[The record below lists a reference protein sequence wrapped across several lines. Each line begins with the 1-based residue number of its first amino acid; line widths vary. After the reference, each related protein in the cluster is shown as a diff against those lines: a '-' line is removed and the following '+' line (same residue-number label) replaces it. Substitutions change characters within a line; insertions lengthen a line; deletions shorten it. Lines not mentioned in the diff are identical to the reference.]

1 MMSALS
7 TFRQPFSNASRRL
20 STLAVSLAI
29 ICALAYAAAP
39 SEYAYADVRADDVI
53 MGETVSERDLAI
65 SQCPS
70 ISAEYACLI
79 GADGTVYFERNSH
92 SPAQI
97 ASITKIMTAIVALE
111 NAAPDTIVGVS
122 ETAAL
127 IGESTAGL
135 QEGDSMPLEEAL
147 KALLVPSGNDAAQ
160 AIAETVGAQMM
171 ASDPSLGSDPVQV
184 FVDAMNKKAAELGC
198 SDTLYENPHGLD
210 DGDFAG
216 SLHSTASDQAKVAQC
231 AMKDPTIRS
240 IVAGGNTTITVLRE
254 GDEVD
259 IDLETT
265 DLLLDIYEYAIG
277 IKTGFTEAA
286 GASFAGAANKDGFE
300 LYAIVLNSSDEV
312 QRFGDASN
320 LFEWAY
326 EHMTQVPLANSSQ
339 TTESHVEGLPSSV
352 PLIAAVSHA
361 DWIDKTVPATLADP
375 DATIA
380 IFDVDGNINAR
391 YEFLE
396 LHGDVHA
403 GDKVGTVTFTQHG
416 NVVAQQD
423 LVACDDVPAPNFFD
437 GVGVWWT
444 RLVGGLDGPAGR
456 ADDEV
461 YNVMPI
467 IINYVSNAA

>member
-1 MMSALS
+1 MISSQLISRMQAAV
-7 TFRQPFSNASRRL
+7 PSRRL
-20 STLAVSLAI
+20 STLVA
-29 ICALAYAAAP
+29 ALVFAYALSFFAAP

-53 MGETVSERDLAI
+53 MGKAVSERDLAI

-70 ISAEYACLI
+70 IAAEYACLI
-79 GADGTVYFERNSH
+79 GADGKVYFERNSH

-97 ASITKIMTAIVALE
+97 ASITKIMTAVVAIE
-111 NAAPDTIVGVS
+111 NAAPDTVVGVS

-135 QEGDSMPLEEAL
+135 QEGDTMPLEEAL

-184 FVDAMNKKAAELGC
+184 FVDAMNKKAADLGC

-210 DGDFAG
+210 DDDFAG
-216 SLHSTASDQAKVAQC
+216 SLHSTASDQAKVAQY

-240 IVAGGNTTITVLRE
+240 IVAGGNTTITVLRD

-312 QRFGDASN
+312 QRFGDANN
-320 LFEWAY
+320 LFEWVY

-339 TTESHVEGLPSSV
+339 MAESHVEGQPTSV

-375 DATIA
+375 NATVA
-380 IFDVDGNINAR
+380 IFDVDGNINAS
-391 YEFLE
+391 YEFSE

-403 GDKVGTVTFTQHG
+403 GDKVGAVTFTQHG

-423 LVACDDVPAPNFFD
+423 LVACEDVPAPNFFD

-444 RLVGGLDGPAGR
+444 RLVGGLDGPDGR
-456 ADDEV
+456 AKDEV